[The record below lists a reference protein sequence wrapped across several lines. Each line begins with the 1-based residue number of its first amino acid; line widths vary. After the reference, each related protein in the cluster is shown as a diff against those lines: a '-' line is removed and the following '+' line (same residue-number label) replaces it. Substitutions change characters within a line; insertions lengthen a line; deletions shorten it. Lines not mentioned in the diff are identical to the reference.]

1 MDMPAEVSLEV
12 DDQRISERYR
22 TNLESGVRRSGSSRI
37 PGIVRDLS
45 RSGFRIDAE
54 ERLPMDSVVW
64 LKVGHLAPLM
74 ARVVWSDKLCAGC
87 RFAAPLHPS
96 VLAALIAADRG

>member
-1 MDMPAEVSLEV
+1 MDMPAEISVEADEQRIAERYQTSLEG
-12 DDQRISERYR
+12 
-22 TNLESGVRRSGSSRI
+22 GVRRSGSSRI

-45 RSGFRIDAE
+45 RTGFRIDAQ

-64 LKVGHLAPLM
+64 LKVGHLEPLM

-87 RFAAPLHPS
+87 RFSAPIHPS
-96 VLAALIAADRG
+96 VLAALVAADRG